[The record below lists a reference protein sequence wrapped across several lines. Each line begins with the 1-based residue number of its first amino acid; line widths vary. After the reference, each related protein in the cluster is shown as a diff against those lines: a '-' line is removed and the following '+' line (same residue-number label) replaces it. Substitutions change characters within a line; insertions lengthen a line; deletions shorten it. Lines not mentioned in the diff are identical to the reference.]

1 MRDIKKAFTLVELMI
16 VVAILGIMAA
26 IVIPEFQS
34 HSEQASES
42 AAKDT
47 LRAVRQQI
55 EYYAI
60 QHNGVA
66 PGYPGDDSAAVP
78 DSASFVTQM
87 KDGGYISGLPR
98 NPFNDET
105 SISVLADADAFPAAA
120 TGATGWVYQP
130 KTKTIR
136 LNWTGTDSAGVSY
149 YAY

>member
-1 MRDIKKAFTLVELMI
+1 
-16 VVAILGIMAA
+16 
-26 IVIPEFQS
+26 
-34 HSEQASES
+34 
-42 AAKDT
+42 
-47 LRAVRQQI
+47 RQQI

-66 PGYPGDDSAAVP
+66 PGYPGDDPAAVP

-87 KDGGYISGLPR
+87 KDGGYISSLPR

-130 KTKTIR
+130 KTKIIR